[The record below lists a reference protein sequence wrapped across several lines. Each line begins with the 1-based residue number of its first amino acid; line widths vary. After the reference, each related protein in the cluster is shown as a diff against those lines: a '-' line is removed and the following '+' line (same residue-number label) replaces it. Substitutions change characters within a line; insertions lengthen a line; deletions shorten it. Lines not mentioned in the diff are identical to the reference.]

1 MMDKDDLWVN
11 LNGKGIIVTAA
22 GGVIGSA
29 CALALARCGASLGL
43 NDVDPQALDRICDRL
58 ESTGAIVVKL
68 PGDVSDYDRVQEMA
82 EKAVNVL
89 GNIFGLVNIAGAS
102 MPKPILDMTAEEWS
116 RVLNVNVTSLFNWAH
131 AVLPHMLKSE
141 QGGRIVNNSSVSG
154 KQGGDENSVSRAA
167 YAAAKAGVLGFT
179 RGLAREVA
187 PKVTVNAVC
196 PGMILNPRTTKLW
209 ESMPDMRKRYLMG
222 RAGEGRDIARA
233 VVYFMAADWV
243 TGEITDV
250 NGGYFID

>member
-1 MMDKDDLWVN
+1 MVDLTTD
-11 LNGKGIIVTAA
+11 LKGKGVIVTAA
-22 GGVIGSA
+22 GGSIGSA
-29 CALALARCGASLGL
+29 CALALARCGASLAL
-43 NDVDPQALDRICDRL
+43 NDVNETALTAVCERVRAA
-58 ESTGAIVVKL
+58 GAPVIPL
-68 PGDVSDYDRVQEMA
+68 PGDVGDYARVQEMA
-82 EKAVNVL
+82 QTAIAGI
-89 GNIFGLVNIAGAS
+89 GNLFGLVNIAGTS
-102 MPKPILDMTAEEWS
+102 MPKPILDVTPDEWT
-116 RVLNVNVTSLFNWAH
+116 RILTVNVTSLFNWAH
-131 AVLPHMLKSE
+131 AVLPHMLNSE

-196 PGMILNPRTTKLW
+196 PGLILNPRTTKLW
-209 ESMPDMRKRYLMG
+209 ESKPEMHARYLMQ
-222 RAGEGRDIARA
+222 RAGVGDDIAKA

-243 TGEITDV
+243 TGEVTDV